1 MQEQEQEYTNKE
13 LYNIFINL
21 GEEANFID
29 IWDDNLGEFILFI
42 TDYTEQ
48 LKTILIKKYYT
59 ELTNKEFTSKTIIY
73 PDYYDRLNVINNMDY
88 LVSFYNWSYKSRLTP
103 SGMKKYKR
111 MLMDVYDCFIDRVYF
126 INE

>member
-1 MQEQEQEYTNKE
+1 MQKQEQRIKNKE

-21 GEEANFID
+21 GEEANFTD
-29 IWDDNLGEFILFI
+29 IWDDNLAEFILFI

-59 ELTNKEFTSKTIIY
+59 ELTNKEFTSKTLIY
-73 PDYYDRLNVINNMDY
+73 PDYGQRLNVINNMDY

-111 MLMDVYDCFIDRVYF
+111 MLIDIYDCFIDRVYF

>member
-13 LYNIFINL
+13 IYNIFLNL
-21 GEEANFID
+21 GEEANFTD
-29 IWDDNLGEFILFI
+29 IWDDKLGEFILFI
-42 TDYTEQ
+42 TDYTDR

-59 ELTNKEFTSKTIIY
+59 ELTNKEFTSKTLIY

-103 SGMKKYKR
+103 SGIKKYKI
-111 MLMDVYDCFIDRVYF
+111 MLIDIYDCFIDRVYF

>member
-21 GEEANFID
+21 GEQANFND
-29 IWDDNLGEFILFI
+29 IWDEDLAEFILFI

-59 ELTNKEFTSKTIIY
+59 ELTNKEFTSKTLIY
-73 PDYYDRLNVINNMDY
+73 PDYGQRLNVINTMDY
-88 LVSFYNWSYKSRLTP
+88 IVSWYDWSYKSRL
-103 SGMKKYKR
+103 SALGMKKYKT
-111 MLMDVYDCFIDRVYF
+111 MLIDIYDCFIDRVYF
-126 INE
+126 IDE